1 MAPLS
6 PLPSAEDKP
15 MRGTFIPTL
24 TAVPLILMG
33 ATESWSQPICRP
45 TLAFTEAHY
54 VPMQLPKRE
63 RTWTVALNVDAS
75 PCAVQSGTFSIL
87 FTVWNE
93 NAPDIEFVET
103 FQWMPDLNVITKEF
117 WIDEA
122 VGAYKVNEIT
132 PCTCSNSKN

>member
-6 PLPSAEDKP
+6 PLPSTEDKQ
-15 MRGTFIPTL
+15 MRGAFIPVL

-54 VPMQLPKRE
+54 ESMKLPKLE
-63 RTWTVALNVDAS
+63 RTWTVAFTVDAS

-87 FTVWNE
+87 FTVWKE

-103 FQWMPDLNVITKEF
+103 FKWQPDLNVISKEF
-117 WIDEA
+117 WVDEA
-122 VGAYKVNEIT
+122 VGTYRVSEVHSC
-132 PCTCSNSKN
+132 PCRK